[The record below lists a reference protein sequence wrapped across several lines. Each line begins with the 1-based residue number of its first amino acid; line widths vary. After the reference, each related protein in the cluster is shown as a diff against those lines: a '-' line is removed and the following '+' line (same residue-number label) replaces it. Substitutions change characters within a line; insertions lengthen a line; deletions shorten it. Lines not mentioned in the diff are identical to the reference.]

1 MSRGHRI
8 ILGPAITEKATA
20 LQETCN
26 RYAFRVTLRAGKPE
40 IRRAVEELFKVKVI
54 KINTMRVPGK
64 PRRWRGRAGQTSAW
78 KKALVTLAE
87 GQTIDFFKGA

>member
-1 MSRGHRI
+1 MKGHRI
-8 ILGPAITEKATA
+8 ILGPAITEKGTA
-20 LQETCN
+20 LQEAYN

-64 PRRWRGRAGQTSAW
+64 PRRWRGRAGHTSAW